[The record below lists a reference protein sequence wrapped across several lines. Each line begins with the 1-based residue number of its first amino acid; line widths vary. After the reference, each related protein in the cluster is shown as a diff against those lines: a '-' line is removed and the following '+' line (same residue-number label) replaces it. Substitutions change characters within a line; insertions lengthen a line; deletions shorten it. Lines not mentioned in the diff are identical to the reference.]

1 MGIFNKKS
9 KKAKQVTAKDS
20 LKEMKQAT
28 ARFEF
33 SQANKP
39 KNQNEQE
46 AKRVF
51 NYQSEKPNVFRT
63 TQDRVWDFLFTEK
76 RRS

>member
-1 MGIFNKKS
+1 MGLFSRKTNKKVS
-9 KKAKQVTAKDS
+9 AKDS

-39 KNQNEQE
+39 KDSKITEPKE
-46 AKRVF
+46 VF
-51 NYQSEKPNVFRT
+51 NYQADKPKHFRT
-63 TQDRVWDFLFTEK
+63 SEDRVWDFLFK
-76 RRS
+76 KK